1 MSPWIPWK
9 TEKGRL
15 WLDLLLHRGR
25 HMAILYVCTYAR
37 ASCWWCRRTALSEIQ
52 NHITH
57 RCKRP
62 ARACAPDPTIS
73 MPPGSGWQDAN
84 SKIWVPRISR
94 DCTWPLPTLTR
105 PWRSGK
111 GGLFSDRHLDTGKL
125 LSKCNPTAVSEVTA
139 PLIVKAALF
148 PADISP

>member
-9 TEKGRL
+9 PENDRL
-15 WLDLLLHRGR
+15 WLDVLLHRGR
-25 HMAILYVCTYAR
+25 HMAILSAR
-37 ASCWWCRRTALSEIQ
+37 ASWWCCRRTALSEIQ

-62 ARACAPDPTIS
+62 ARACAPHPTIS

-94 DCTWPLPTLTR
+94 DCTWPLPTFARLG
-105 PWRSGK
+105 RSGK
-111 GGLFSDRHLDTGKL
+111 GGRFPDRHVDTGKL
-125 LSKCNPTAVSEVTA
+125 LSKCNSTAVSEVTA
-139 PLIVKAALF
+139 PLIVKAALC